1 MPKINFNLK
10 FFSSY
15 YVTLLIAYFVL
26 QIDFFNNLIFDISA
40 WMARVLVFSPVKDIF
55 SGGKSWLI
63 ALLSF
68 TVFIFLVQHI
78 FIIPIDLYIHKE
90 GTVSTRSVIL
100 LFLIV
105 FGFQIYI
112 MNKVLP
118 TVPMP
123 ADIFSKEIISLF
135 DGLENTFNYKQT
147 LQDRQLW
154 SFREVLW
161 RLGPV
166 ALLYYKASKIKG
178 VAAAIIK

>member
-1 MPKINFNLK
+1 MI
-10 FFSSY
+10 
-15 YVTLLIAYFVL
+15 
-26 QIDFFNNLIFDISA
+26 
-40 WMARVLVFSPVKDIF
+40 FSPLKDVF

-63 ALLSF
+63 AVLSF
-68 TVFIFLVQHI
+68 TVFILLVQHI
-78 FIIPIDLYIHKE
+78 FIIPIDLYIHKD
-90 GTVSTRSVIL
+90 TSISTRSVVL
-100 LFLIV
+100 LFVIV

-123 ADIFSKEIISLF
+123 ADIFSKEIINLF

-166 ALLYYKASKIKG
+166 ALLYYKTTKTKAAVA
-178 VAAAIIK
+178 VAAK